1 VLAERQRL
9 SPRAAFE
16 RLRKAAR
23 SRGKKVHDLAR
34 MVIASASDPAVPLPP
49 ELAGRR

>member
-1 VLAERQRL
+1 VIAERQRL

-34 MVIASASDPAVPLPP
+34 MVIASANDPAVPLPP